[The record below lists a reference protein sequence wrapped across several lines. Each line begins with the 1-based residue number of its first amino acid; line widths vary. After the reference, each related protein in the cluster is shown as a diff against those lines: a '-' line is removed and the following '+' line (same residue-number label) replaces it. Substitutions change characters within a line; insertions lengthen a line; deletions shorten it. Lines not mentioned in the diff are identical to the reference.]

1 MPLMIMLLPAAT
13 FLLLAVGEDVVVES
27 MVLEDVW
34 MLEDERVETPVG
46 AFWLTVTLVTGS
58 MGNELA
64 EKVLEPEDEVVEEVE
79 DERTDELEVL
89 EIERLEVALDE
100 VLDVE
105 EELLLLCL
113 VDTAVEA
120 DLLLVTLD
128 DLRMALCDVDC
139 FDTVVFCDDVE
150 GFDVGNC
157 LLKVFVFLVEVEDV
171 VEDDDLVEI
180 ETFFNVVLTEDM
192 GFFFVDDVVF
202 LVEEVTLIVGEDCFL
217 VLVVFFAAAT
227 EEDEAEAWMHLQAS
241 LTWAALKP
249 LTVDFEFLLESHDL
263 QYVTGCLLLLF
274 TVFTLLAL
282 QAVFSQRLLLRVR
295 ICGATYL

>member
-1 MPLMIMLLPAAT
+1 MPLIIMLLPAAT

-58 MGNELA
+58 MGNEVA
-64 EKVLEPEDEVVEEVE
+64 EKVLEPEDEVVDGVD

-100 VLDVE
+100 VLDVD

-113 VDTAVEA
+113 EDAEVEA

-139 FDTVVFCDDVE
+139 FDDVFFCDDVK

-157 LLKVFVFLVEVEDV
+157 LLEVLVFLVEVEDV

-192 GFFFVDDVVF
+192 GFFVDDVVF
-202 LVEEVTLIVGEDCFL
+202 LVEEVTLIVGEYCFL
-217 VLVVFFAAAT
+217 VLVVFFATAT

-263 QYVTGCLLLLF
+263 Q
-274 TVFTLLAL
+274 
-282 QAVFSQRLLLRVR
+282 
-295 ICGATYL
+295 

>member
-1 MPLMIMLLPAAT
+1 MPLIMMLLPAAT
-13 FLLLAVGEDVVVES
+13 FLVLADGEDVVVES

-34 MLEDERVETPVG
+34 MLDDERVETPVG

-64 EKVLEPEDEVVEEVE
+64 EKVLEPEDEVVDGVD
-79 DERTDELEVL
+79 DERTDELEEL

-100 VLDVE
+100 VLNVD

-113 VDTAVEA
+113 MDTEVEA

-128 DLRMALCDVDC
+128 DLTMALCDVDC
-139 FDTVVFCDDVE
+139 FDDVVFCDDVE
-150 GFDVGNC
+150 GFDVSNC
-157 LLKVFVFLVEVEDV
+157 LLEVLVFLLDEVEDV
-171 VEDDDLVEI
+171 VEDGDLVEI
-180 ETFFNVVLTEDM
+180 ETLFNVVEDGDLVEIETLFNVVLTEDM
-192 GFFFVDDVVF
+192 GFFVDDVAF
-202 LVEEVTLIVGEDCFL
+202 LVEDVILIVGEVCFF

-249 LTVDFEFLLESHDL
+249 LTVDFEILLESHDL
-263 QYVTGCLLLLF
+263 Q
-274 TVFTLLAL
+274 
-282 QAVFSQRLLLRVR
+282 
-295 ICGATYL
+295 

>member
-1 MPLMIMLLPAAT
+1 MPLIMMLLPAAT
-13 FLLLAVGEDVVVES
+13 FLVLADGEDVVVES

-34 MLEDERVETPVG
+34 MLDDERVETPVG

-64 EKVLEPEDEVVEEVE
+64 EKVLEPEDEVVDGVD
-79 DERTDELEVL
+79 DERTDELEEL
-89 EIERLEVALDE
+89 DIERLEVALDE
-100 VLDVE
+100 VLNVD

-113 VDTAVEA
+113 MDTEVEA

-128 DLRMALCDVDC
+128 DLTMALCDVDC
-139 FDTVVFCDDVE
+139 FDDVVFCDDVE
-150 GFDVGNC
+150 GFDVSNC
-157 LLKVFVFLVEVEDV
+157 LLEVLVFLLDEVEDV
-171 VEDDDLVEI
+171 VEDGDLVEI
-180 ETFFNVVLTEDM
+180 ETLFNVVLTEDM
-192 GFFFVDDVVF
+192 GFFVDDVAF
-202 LVEEVTLIVGEDCFL
+202 LVEDVILIVGEVCFF

-263 QYVTGCLLLLF
+263 Q
-274 TVFTLLAL
+274 
-282 QAVFSQRLLLRVR
+282 
-295 ICGATYL
+295 